1 MLVYCAHESPRV
13 KYVLDEILVRRLGI
27 KYKTTDNADYF
38 EKTSSN
44 RINYSNTIF
53 TNCINIPASNL
64 LYEEDIRIF
73 EPEIKQ
79 DENWFYMMFPF
90 NWEIPHDLP
99 QPTQLLPFDLFL
111 FNFCLFD
118 LKDHDHSKLQVLI
131 NQKYLPC
138 FLYFFVL
145 TAL

>member
-53 TNCINIPASNL
+53 ANCINIPASNL

-79 DENWFYMMFPF
+79 DEDWFYMMFTF
-90 NWEIPHDLP
+90 NWEVPHDLP
-99 QPTQLLPFDLFL
+99 QPTQLLPFDLFY
-111 FNFCLFD
+111 
-118 LKDHDHSKLQVLI
+118 Q
-131 NQKYLPC
+131 
-138 FLYFFVL
+138 
-145 TAL
+145 